1 MQQPCDR
8 LCGSI
13 PRTSCSLETP
23 VPPRCATKSR
33 VLRLDF
39 QSAEYDH

>member
-1 MQQPCDR
+1 MQQSRECLRD
-8 LCGSI
+8 SI
-13 PRTSCSLETP
+13 PRMSRALEKP